1 LYKDRGCGQ
10 VNLDNV
16 DEVITIA
23 GWVDSWRDHGSLLF
37 LDLRDSSGII
47 QIVFDKSVNRE
58 NHDIAS
64 AVRNEW
70 VIQVEGIVKKRI
82 EGAENQN
89 ISTGFI
95 EVNALKLNILNPS
108 KTPPFE
114 INNESVDETTRLKF
128 RYLDLRSNKMQKNL
142 RLRHEIVLEICNF
155 LNDKDFVHIE
165 TPILIKSTPE
175 GARDYV
181 VPSRVHTG
189 EYYALPQSP
198 QQMKQMLMVSGFEK
212 YFQIAKCFRDED
224 LRADRQPE
232 HTQLDFEM
240 SFVHQEDVLSNCENL
255 YSHLTNKF
263 LGKNIDTPFQRL
275 KYEDSIEIYGTD
287 KPDTRFDLKIHNLDK
302 ELSNTQFNVFNNAIK
317 NNGTIRGFSIRKDE
331 KMTRKFYDKL
341 NDFVKENG
349 GAGII
354 PISIEKKL
362 NEITSEDIK
371 SPIVKFLNVELVKN
385 LFDFFGSDYNQV
397 ILISAGEKYNVL
409 ECLGKVRNKLAK
421 EFNLVDK
428 EKFNFLFVTDFPLFE
443 FDYENNNWTAMH
455 HVFSSPNQNTIK
467 YLDKDPGKVIG
478 NLFDLVCNGVELGS
492 GSIRIHQKEIQEK
505 VFSIIGYNNKQVKE
519 RFGTLLESFDYGAP
533 PHGGMGLGID
543 RLVSTFLGEE
553 SIRDVISFPKTQS
566 ASDLLWGAPSIIDN
580 EQKLELKIKNIEN
593 HEEGKN

>member
-1 LYKDRGCGQ
+1 LHKDKGCGK

-16 DEVITIA
+16 DQVINLA

-37 LDLRDSSGII
+37 LDLRDSTGTI
-47 QIVFDKSVNRE
+47 QIVFDKSVNSD
-58 NHDIAS
+58 NHKLAS
-64 AVRNEW
+64 SIRNEW

-82 EGAENQN
+82 EGAENPN
-89 ISTGFI
+89 IPTGFI
-95 EVNALKLNILNPS
+95 EVNVTNLIILNSS

-114 INNESVDETTRLKF
+114 INNESVDETTRLKY

-142 RLRHEIVLEICNF
+142 RLRHELILEICNY
-155 LNDKDFVHIE
+155 LNNKDFVHIE

-175 GARDYV
+175 GARDYI
-181 VPSRVHTG
+181 VPSRVHSG

-240 SFVHQEDVLSNCENL
+240 SFVHQEDVLNNCEKL
-255 YSHLTNKF
+255 YSHLSNKF
-263 LGKNIDTPFQRL
+263 LDQEISTPFPRI
-275 KYEDSIEIYGTD
+275 KYEESMEIYGTD
-287 KPDTRFDLKIHNLDK
+287 KPDTRFELKIQNL
-302 ELSNTQFNVFNNAIK
+302 ENNLSGTEFNVFNNALK
-317 NNGTIRGFSIRKDE
+317 NNGTIRGFSIPKNE
-331 KMTRKFYDKL
+331 KMTRKFYDNL
-341 NDFVKENG
+341 NEFVRDNG

-354 PISIEKKL
+354 PISIDKEI
-362 NEITSEDIK
+362 NEIQLEDIK
-371 SPIVKFLNVELVKN
+371 SPISKFLDLDIVKN
-385 LFDFFGSDYNQV
+385 LFNLFDVDHNQT
-397 ILISAGEKYNVL
+397 ILICAGEKNIVL

-421 EFNLVDK
+421 EFDLVDE

-443 FDYENNNWTAMH
+443 FDSENNRWAAMH
-455 HVFSSPNQNTIK
+455 HVFSSPNQDTID
-467 YLDKDPGKVIG
+467 YLENDPGKVIG

-492 GSIRIHQKEIQEK
+492 GSIRIHDRKVQEK
-505 VFSIIGYNNKQVKE
+505 VFSIIGYDDTQVKE
-519 RFGTLLESFDYGAP
+519 RFGPLLESFEYGAP

-543 RLVSTFLGEE
+543 RLVSTFLGED

-566 ASDLLWGAPSIIDN
+566 ASDLLWGAPSKVDN
-580 EQKLELKIKNIEN
+580 EQKLELRIKNIED
-593 HEEGKN
+593 EKGKK

>member
-1 LYKDRGCGQ
+1 MHKDKGCGK

-16 DEVITIA
+16 DQVINLA

-37 LDLRDSSGII
+37 LDLRDSTGTI
-47 QIVFDKSVNRE
+47 QIVFDKSVNSD
-58 NHDIAS
+58 NHELAS
-64 AVRNEW
+64 SIRNEW

-82 EGAENQN
+82 EGAENPN
-89 ISTGFI
+89 IPTGFI
-95 EVNALKLNILNPS
+95 EVNVTNLIILNSS

-114 INNESVDETTRLKF
+114 INNESVDETTRLKY

-142 RLRHEIVLEICNF
+142 RLRHELILEICNY
-155 LNDKDFVHIE
+155 LNNKDFVHIE

-175 GARDYV
+175 GARDYI
-181 VPSRVHTG
+181 VPSRVHSG

-240 SFVHQEDVLSNCENL
+240 SFVHQEDVLNNCEKL
-255 YSHLTNKF
+255 YSHLSNKF
-263 LGKNIDTPFQRL
+263 LDQEISTPFPRI
-275 KYEDSIEIYGTD
+275 KYEESMEIYGTD
-287 KPDTRFDLKIHNLDK
+287 KPDTRFELKIQNL
-302 ELSNTQFNVFNNAIK
+302 ENNLSGTEFNVFNNALK
-317 NNGTIRGFSIRKDE
+317 NNGTIRGFSIPKNE
-331 KMTRKFYDKL
+331 KMTRKFYDNL
-341 NDFVKENG
+341 NEFVRDNG

-354 PISIEKKL
+354 PISIDKEI
-362 NEITSEDIK
+362 NEIQLEDIK
-371 SPIVKFLNVELVKN
+371 SPISKFLDLDIVKN
-385 LFDFFGSDYNQV
+385 LFNLFDIDHNQI
-397 ILISAGEKYNVL
+397 ILICAGEKNIVL

-421 EFNLVDK
+421 EFDLVDE

-443 FDYENNNWTAMH
+443 FDSENNRWAAMH
-455 HVFSSPNQNTIK
+455 HVFSSPNQDTID
-467 YLDKDPGKVIG
+467 YLENDPGKVIG

-492 GSIRIHQKEIQEK
+492 GSIRIHDRKVQEK
-505 VFSIIGYNNKQVKE
+505 VFSIIGYDYTQVKE
-519 RFGTLLESFDYGAP
+519 RFGPLLESFEYGAP

-543 RLVSTFLGEE
+543 RLVSTFLGED

-566 ASDLLWGAPSIIDN
+566 ASDLLWGAPSKVDN
-580 EQKLELKIKNIEN
+580 EQKLELRIKNIED
-593 HEEGKN
+593 EKGKK

>member
-1 LYKDRGCGQ
+1 MHKDKGCGK

-16 DEVITIA
+16 DQVINLA

-37 LDLRDSSGII
+37 LDLRDSTGTI
-47 QIVFDKSVNRE
+47 QIVFDKSVNSD
-58 NHDIAS
+58 NHKLAS
-64 AVRNEW
+64 SIRNEW

-82 EGAENQN
+82 EGAENPN
-89 ISTGFI
+89 IPTGFI
-95 EVNALKLNILNPS
+95 EVNVTNLIILNSS

-114 INNESVDETTRLKF
+114 INNESVDETTRLKY

-142 RLRHEIVLEICNF
+142 RLRHELILEICNY
-155 LNDKDFVHIE
+155 LNNKDFVHIE

-175 GARDYV
+175 GARDYI
-181 VPSRVHTG
+181 VPSRVHSG

-240 SFVHQEDVLSNCENL
+240 SFVHQEDVLNNCEKL
-255 YSHLTNKF
+255 YSHLSNKF
-263 LGKNIDTPFQRL
+263 LDQEISTPFPRI
-275 KYEDSIEIYGTD
+275 KYEESMEIYGTD
-287 KPDTRFDLKIHNLDK
+287 KPDTRFELKIQNL
-302 ELSNTQFNVFNNAIK
+302 ENNLSGTEFNVFNNALK
-317 NNGTIRGFSIRKDE
+317 NNGTIRGFSIPKNE
-331 KMTRKFYDKL
+331 KMTRKFYDNL
-341 NDFVKENG
+341 NEFVRDNG

-354 PISIEKKL
+354 PISIDKEI
-362 NEITSEDIK
+362 NEIQLEDIK
-371 SPIVKFLNVELVKN
+371 SPISKFLDLDIVKN
-385 LFDFFGSDYNQV
+385 LFNLFDVDHNQT
-397 ILISAGEKYNVL
+397 ILICAGEKNIVL

-421 EFNLVDK
+421 EFDLVDE

-443 FDYENNNWTAMH
+443 FDSENNRWAAMH
-455 HVFSSPNQNTIK
+455 HVFSSPNQDTID
-467 YLDKDPGKVIG
+467 YLENDPGKVIG

-492 GSIRIHQKEIQEK
+492 GSIRIHERKVQEK
-505 VFSIIGYNNKQVKE
+505 VFSIIGYDDTQVKE
-519 RFGTLLESFDYGAP
+519 RFGPLLESFEYGAP

-543 RLVSTFLGEE
+543 RLVSTFLGED

-566 ASDLLWGAPSIIDN
+566 ASDLLWGAPSKVDN
-580 EQKLELKIKNIEN
+580 EQKLELRIKNIED
-593 HEEGKN
+593 EKGKK

>member
-1 LYKDRGCGQ
+1 MHKDKGCGK

-16 DEVITIA
+16 DQVINLA

-37 LDLRDSSGII
+37 LDLRDSTGTI
-47 QIVFDKSVNRE
+47 QIVFDKSVNSD
-58 NHDIAS
+58 NHKLAS
-64 AVRNEW
+64 SIRNEW

-82 EGAENQN
+82 EGAENPN
-89 ISTGFI
+89 IPTGSI
-95 EVNALKLNILNPS
+95 EVNVTNLIILNSS

-114 INNESVDETTRLKF
+114 INNESVDETTRLKY

-142 RLRHEIVLEICNF
+142 RLRHELILEICNY
-155 LNDKDFVHIE
+155 LNNKDFVHIE

-175 GARDYV
+175 GARDYI
-181 VPSRVHTG
+181 VPSRVHSG

-240 SFVHQEDVLSNCENL
+240 SFVHQEDVLNNCEKL
-255 YSHLTNKF
+255 YSHLSNKF
-263 LGKNIDTPFQRL
+263 LDQEISTPFPRI
-275 KYEDSIEIYGTD
+275 KYEESMEIYGTD
-287 KPDTRFDLKIHNLDK
+287 KPDTRFELKIQNL
-302 ELSNTQFNVFNNAIK
+302 ENNLSGTEFNVFNNALK
-317 NNGTIRGFSIRKDE
+317 NNGTIRGFSIPKNE
-331 KMTRKFYDKL
+331 KMTRKFYDNL
-341 NDFVKENG
+341 NEFVRDNG

-354 PISIEKKL
+354 PISIDKEI
-362 NEITSEDIK
+362 NEIQLEDIK
-371 SPIVKFLNVELVKN
+371 SPISKFLDLDIVKN
-385 LFDFFGSDYNQV
+385 LFNLFDVDHNQT
-397 ILISAGEKYNVL
+397 ILICAGEKNIVL

-421 EFNLVDK
+421 EFDLVDE

-443 FDYENNNWTAMH
+443 FDSENNRWAAMH
-455 HVFSSPNQNTIK
+455 HVFSSPNQDTID
-467 YLDKDPGKVIG
+467 YLENDPGKVIG

-492 GSIRIHQKEIQEK
+492 GSIRIHDRKVQEK
-505 VFSIIGYNNKQVKE
+505 VFSIIGYDDTQVKE
-519 RFGTLLESFDYGAP
+519 RFGPLLESFEYGAP

-543 RLVSTFLGEE
+543 RLVSTFLGED

-566 ASDLLWGAPSIIDN
+566 ASDLLWGAPSKVDN
-580 EQKLELKIKNIEN
+580 EQKLELRIKNIED
-593 HEEGKN
+593 EKGKK

>member
-1 LYKDRGCGQ
+1 MHKDKGCGK

-16 DEVITIA
+16 DQVINLA

-37 LDLRDSSGII
+37 LDLRDSTGTI
-47 QIVFDKSVNRE
+47 QIVFDKSVNSD
-58 NHDIAS
+58 NHKLAS
-64 AVRNEW
+64 SIRNEW

-82 EGAENQN
+82 EGAENPN
-89 ISTGFI
+89 IPTGFI
-95 EVNALKLNILNPS
+95 EVNVTNLIILNSS

-114 INNESVDETTRLKF
+114 INNESVDETTRLKY

-142 RLRHEIVLEICNF
+142 RLRHELILEICNY
-155 LNDKDFVHIE
+155 LNNKDFVHIE

-175 GARDYV
+175 GARDYI
-181 VPSRVHTG
+181 VPSRVHSG

-240 SFVHQEDVLSNCENL
+240 SFVHQEDVLNNCEKL
-255 YSHLTNKF
+255 YSHLSNKF
-263 LGKNIDTPFQRL
+263 LDQEISTPFPRI
-275 KYEDSIEIYGTD
+275 KYEESMEIYGTD
-287 KPDTRFDLKIHNLDK
+287 KPDTRFELKIQNL
-302 ELSNTQFNVFNNAIK
+302 ENNLSGTEFNVFNNALK
-317 NNGTIRGFSIRKDE
+317 NNGTIRGFSIPKNE
-331 KMTRKFYDKL
+331 KMTRKFYDNL
-341 NDFVKENG
+341 NEFVRDNG

-354 PISIEKKL
+354 PISIDKEI
-362 NEITSEDIK
+362 NEIQLEDIK
-371 SPIVKFLNVELVKN
+371 SPISKFLDLDIVKN
-385 LFDFFGSDYNQV
+385 LFNLFDIDHNQI
-397 ILISAGEKYNVL
+397 ILICAGEKNIVL

-421 EFNLVDK
+421 EFDLVDE

-443 FDYENNNWTAMH
+443 FDSENNRWAAMH
-455 HVFSSPNQNTIK
+455 HVFSSPNQDTID
-467 YLDKDPGKVIG
+467 YLENDPGKVIG

-492 GSIRIHQKEIQEK
+492 GSIRIHDRKVQEK
-505 VFSIIGYNNKQVKE
+505 VFSIIGYDDTQVKE
-519 RFGTLLESFDYGAP
+519 RFGPLLESFEYGAP

-543 RLVSTFLGEE
+543 RLVSTFLGED

-566 ASDLLWGAPSIIDN
+566 ASDLLWGAPSKVDN
-580 EQKLELKIKNIEN
+580 EQKLELRIKNIED
-593 HEEGKN
+593 EKGKK

>member
-1 LYKDRGCGQ
+1 LHKDKGCGK

-16 DEVITIA
+16 DQVINLA

-37 LDLRDSSGII
+37 LDLRDSTGTI
-47 QIVFDKSVNRE
+47 QIVFDKSVNSD
-58 NHDIAS
+58 NHKLAS
-64 AVRNEW
+64 SIRNEW

-82 EGAENQN
+82 EGAENPN
-89 ISTGFI
+89 IPTGSI
-95 EVNALKLNILNPS
+95 EVNVTNLIILNSS

-114 INNESVDETTRLKF
+114 INNESVDETTRLKY

-142 RLRHEIVLEICNF
+142 RLRHELILEICNY
-155 LNDKDFVHIE
+155 LNNKDFVHIE

-175 GARDYV
+175 GARDYI
-181 VPSRVHTG
+181 VPSRVHSG

-240 SFVHQEDVLSNCENL
+240 SFVHQEDVLNNCEKL
-255 YSHLTNKF
+255 YSHLSNKF
-263 LGKNIDTPFQRL
+263 LDQEISTPFPRI
-275 KYEDSIEIYGTD
+275 KYEESMEIYGTD
-287 KPDTRFDLKIHNLDK
+287 KPDTRFELKIQNL
-302 ELSNTQFNVFNNAIK
+302 ENNLSGTEFNVFNNALK
-317 NNGTIRGFSIRKDE
+317 NNGTIRGFSIPKNE
-331 KMTRKFYDKL
+331 KMTRKFYDNL
-341 NDFVKENG
+341 NEFVRDNG

-354 PISIEKKL
+354 PISIDKEI
-362 NEITSEDIK
+362 NEIQLEDIK
-371 SPIVKFLNVELVKN
+371 SPISKFLDLDIVKN
-385 LFDFFGSDYNQV
+385 LFNLFDVDHNQT
-397 ILISAGEKYNVL
+397 ILICAGEKNIVL

-421 EFNLVDK
+421 EFDLVDE

-443 FDYENNNWTAMH
+443 FDSENNRWAAMH
-455 HVFSSPNQNTIK
+455 HVFSSPNQDTID
-467 YLDKDPGKVIG
+467 YLENDPGKVIG

-492 GSIRIHQKEIQEK
+492 GSIRIHDRKVQEK
-505 VFSIIGYNNKQVKE
+505 VFSIIGYDDTQVKE
-519 RFGTLLESFDYGAP
+519 RFGPLLESFEYGAP

-543 RLVSTFLGEE
+543 RLVSTFLGED

-566 ASDLLWGAPSIIDN
+566 ASDLLWGAPSKVDN
-580 EQKLELKIKNIEN
+580 EQKLELRIKNIED
-593 HEEGKN
+593 EKGKK

>member
-1 LYKDRGCGQ
+1 MHKDKGCGK

-16 DEVITIA
+16 DQVINLA

-37 LDLRDSSGII
+37 LDLRDSTGTI
-47 QIVFDKSVNRE
+47 QIVFDKSVNSD
-58 NHDIAS
+58 NHKLAS
-64 AVRNEW
+64 SIRNEW

-82 EGAENQN
+82 EGAENPN
-89 ISTGFI
+89 IPTGFI
-95 EVNALKLNILNPS
+95 EVNVTNLIILNSS

-114 INNESVDETTRLKF
+114 INNESVDETTRLKY

-142 RLRHEIVLEICNF
+142 RLRHELILEICNY
-155 LNDKDFVHIE
+155 LNNKDFVHIE

-175 GARDYV
+175 GARDYI
-181 VPSRVHTG
+181 VPSRVHSG

-240 SFVHQEDVLSNCENL
+240 SFVHQEDVLNNCEKL
-255 YSHLTNKF
+255 YSHLSNKF
-263 LGKNIDTPFQRL
+263 LDQEISTPFPRI
-275 KYEDSIEIYGTD
+275 KYEESMEIYGTD
-287 KPDTRFDLKIHNLDK
+287 KPDTRFELKIQNL
-302 ELSNTQFNVFNNAIK
+302 ENNLSGTEFNVFNNALK
-317 NNGTIRGFSIRKDE
+317 NNGTIRGFSIPKNE
-331 KMTRKFYDKL
+331 KMTRKFYDNL
-341 NDFVKENG
+341 NEFVRDNG

-354 PISIEKKL
+354 PISIDKEI
-362 NEITSEDIK
+362 NEIQLEDIK
-371 SPIVKFLNVELVKN
+371 SPISKFLDLDIVKN
-385 LFDFFGSDYNQV
+385 LFNLFDVDHNQT
-397 ILISAGEKYNVL
+397 ILICAGEKNIVL

-421 EFNLVDK
+421 EFDLVDE

-443 FDYENNNWTAMH
+443 FDSENNRWAAMH
-455 HVFSSPNQNTIK
+455 HVFSSPNQDTID
-467 YLDKDPGKVIG
+467 YLENDPGKVIG

-492 GSIRIHQKEIQEK
+492 GSIRIHDRKVQEK
-505 VFSIIGYNNKQVKE
+505 VFSIIGYDDTQVKE
-519 RFGTLLESFDYGAP
+519 RFGPLLESFEYGAP

-543 RLVSTFLGEE
+543 RLVSTFLGED

-566 ASDLLWGAPSIIDN
+566 ASDLLWGAPSKVDN
-580 EQKLELKIKNIEN
+580 EQKLELRIKNIED
-593 HEEGKN
+593 EKGKK

>member
-1 LYKDRGCGQ
+1 MYKDKGCGK

-16 DEVITIA
+16 DQVINLA

-37 LDLRDSSGII
+37 LDLRDSTGTI
-47 QIVFDKSVNRE
+47 QIVFDKSVNSD
-58 NHDIAS
+58 NHELAS
-64 AVRNEW
+64 SIRNEW

-82 EGAENQN
+82 EGAENPN
-89 ISTGFI
+89 IPTGFI
-95 EVNALKLNILNPS
+95 EVNVTNLIILNSS

-114 INNESVDETTRLKF
+114 INNESVDETTRLKY

-142 RLRHEIVLEICNF
+142 RLRHELILEICNY
-155 LNDKDFVHIE
+155 LNNKDFVHIE

-175 GARDYV
+175 GARDYI
-181 VPSRVHTG
+181 VPSRVHSG

-240 SFVHQEDVLSNCENL
+240 SFVHQEDVLNNCEKL
-255 YSHLTNKF
+255 YSHLSNKF
-263 LGKNIDTPFQRL
+263 LDQEISTPFPRI
-275 KYEDSIEIYGTD
+275 KYEESMEIYGTD
-287 KPDTRFDLKIHNLDK
+287 KPDTRFELKIQNL
-302 ELSNTQFNVFNNAIK
+302 ENNLSGTEFNVFNNALK
-317 NNGTIRGFSIRKDE
+317 NNGTIRGFSIPKNE
-331 KMTRKFYDKL
+331 KMTRKFYDNL
-341 NDFVKENG
+341 NEFVRDNG

-354 PISIEKKL
+354 PISIDKEI
-362 NEITSEDIK
+362 NEIQLEDIK
-371 SPIVKFLNVELVKN
+371 SPISKFLDLDIVKN
-385 LFDFFGSDYNQV
+385 LFNLFGVDHNQT
-397 ILISAGEKYNVL
+397 ILICAGEKNIVL

-421 EFNLVDK
+421 EFDLVDE

-443 FDYENNNWTAMH
+443 FDSENNRWAAMH
-455 HVFSSPNQNTIK
+455 HVFSSPNQDTID
-467 YLDKDPGKVIG
+467 YLENDPGKVIG

-492 GSIRIHQKEIQEK
+492 GSIRIHDRKVQEK
-505 VFSIIGYNNKQVKE
+505 VFSIIGYDDTQVKE
-519 RFGTLLESFDYGAP
+519 RFGPLLESFEYGAP

-543 RLVSTFLGEE
+543 RLVSTFLGED

-566 ASDLLWGAPSIIDN
+566 ASDLLWGAPSKVDN
-580 EQKLELKIKNIEN
+580 EQKLELRIKNIED
-593 HEEGKN
+593 EKGKK